1 MMDPKLENTIG
12 GGEINQMNE
21 IKLGEAT
28 YMVHRTFSDDRS
40 VSDLIVD
47 RLLQDKK
54 EKSTFDESTDDA
66 V

>member
-12 GGEINQMNE
+12 GGEANQMSE

>member
-1 MMDPKLENTIG
+1 MMSTKPVQNSG

-40 VSDLIVD
+40 ISDLIVD

>member
-1 MMDPKLENTIG
+1 MMNTKPMQNSG

-40 VSDLIVD
+40 ISDLIVD

>member
-1 MMDPKLENTIG
+1 MTGAIPAQNSG
-12 GGEINQMNE
+12 GGEINRMNE

-28 YMVHRTFSDDRS
+28 YTICRIFSEDRS

-47 RLLQDKK
+47 RLLQCRK
-54 EKSTFDESTDDA
+54 EKSAFDESTGDA

>member
-1 MMDPKLENTIG
+1 MMSTKPVQNSG

-28 YMVHRTFSDDRS
+28 YMVHRTISDDRS
-40 VSDLIVD
+40 ISDLIVD

>member
-1 MMDPKLENTIG
+1 
-12 GGEINQMNE
+12 MNE

-28 YMVHRTFSDDRS
+28 YTICRIFSEDRS

-47 RLLQDKK
+47 RLLQCRK
-54 EKSTFDESTDDA
+54 EKSAFDESTGDA

>member
-1 MMDPKLENTIG
+1 MMSTKPVQNSG

-28 YMVHRTFSDDRS
+28 YMVHRIFSDDRS

-47 RLLQDKK
+47 RLLQNKK